1 MQVINNNPY
10 ILYDMIQE
18 FRNELLNNNSN
29 YGNDNYNLIH
39 FCEYI
44 MDIDNDN
51 NNNNKIKNKINYQ
64 NERTLQKVIHNGNS
78 IIINHFNLTQHQI
91 QLLYDLYM
99 TYIINYV

>member
-29 YGNDNYNLIH
+29 YNLIH

-51 NNNNKIKNKINYQ
+51 NNNNKNKNKISYQ
-64 NERTLQKVIHNGNS
+64 NERTLQKVIHNDNS